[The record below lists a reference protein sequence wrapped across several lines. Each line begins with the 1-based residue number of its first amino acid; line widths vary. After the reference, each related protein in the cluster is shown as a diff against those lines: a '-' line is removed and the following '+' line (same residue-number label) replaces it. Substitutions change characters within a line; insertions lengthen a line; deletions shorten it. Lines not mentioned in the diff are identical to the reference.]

1 MGAQAVR
8 LSNIDIDQ
16 ALSNRDFEVLFQPI
30 FDLGNGAL
38 ARMETFVRWRHAS
51 LGLLPP
57 GAFISFFESQGRM
70 SELSRYVL
78 DEAMENYLSWR
89 GSYGPGFSIN
99 LALTDLSD
107 DSISSHLSVLLRKHD
122 FPADAVTFE
131 CPMPPVT
138 VDSEQTLEQLGRLR
152 ASGAR
157 LAIEVR
163 GRANEFLRTIE
174 PFPFDEIKTGG
185 AAILRFA
192 RTVRGPG
199 LSAISEL
206 LDIAN
211 NANASI
217 TAVGVEDQA
226 SLSALRGLGFSAA
239 QGNHLGKVGDLKD
252 FRPAMVNSVRKLL
265 DLDDLSPAALSDL
278 FRTGRPMADMEPS
291 IDTSGKKSATKTKK
305 IKAKKDE
312 LTLTNKVDENSQAS
326 LATAQV
332 SGAQVSGGQV
342 SGGLPGTLETDDEAF
357 EDGLGSNKEGS
368 SAQTQ
373 AQNAEKKSV
382 PVKNISTVERARIKA
397 NALARKKGKDVLRA
411 EISARRAK
419 LGLSA
424 PKIEDIEPVSAAKGL
439 QDRLSSEFR
448 DNSETN
454 SDKPEHIEESSIE
467 GASSEIEVP
476 PSHEDR
482 LQESDAS
489 ESKINDEATGK
500 TVDSDELENSLLET
514 RDDNDH
520 RVTEDS
526 VQTGFETESA
536 TSPIEVDKEA
546 PVQNTPVQNT
556 PLQNIGDN
564 ADEPALTKSTDQV
577 NLSRLDGMPL
587 TGRVNHDHQENDLA
601 SSEPHTT
608 PSTEQADLQKEA
620 IQGLELQPIGAE
632 LKAEELSLEVKPK
645 TGLLSG
651 DKSVS
656 LAKGRVAAYLSAI
669 ISVPT
674 HQLAADPEPSRAAY
688 NYTGDAPVTPRS
700 IQQTGQEGLQHAAAL
715 DIEDEKQRRKME
727 ENYVLFSLDEKE
739 ERPRDRAAQIAKA
752 EIADSHH
759 RPRTDESLASAE
771 QNKEDNH
778 REDLQAGPVLEER
791 DNGEDALLT
800 ARGMESPSGEPDDQ
814 ETGSELVDVEPQD
827 LVDEP
832 VDLSN
837 TRVFELEENEASM
850 ISQSALIGEGKGRA
864 RKRKNF
870 LTRRYRLWPDHF
882 WPRSWTRAIRRRQAQ
897 KEFVRKAKA
906 RAHQINNPDTE
917 PRDSLF

>member
-265 DLDDLSPAALSDL
+265 DLDDLSPTALSDL
-278 FRTGRPMADMEPS
+278 FRTGRPSADAEPS
-291 IDTSGKKSATKTKK
+291 KDISSKKSATKAKK
-305 IKAKKDE
+305 IEAQKDE
-312 LTLTNKVDENSQAS
+312 LTLTNKIDESSQTS
-326 LATAQV
+326 LATAEA
-332 SGAQVSGGQV
+332 SRLS
-342 SGGLPGTLETDDEAF
+342 GTLETDDEAL
-357 EDGLGSNKEGS
+357 EDGQGSHKEGS
-368 SAQTQ
+368 SAETD
-373 AQNAEKKSV
+373 AQSAEQKSV
-382 PVKNISTVERARIKA
+382 PLKNISTVERARIKA

-411 EISARRAK
+411 EIAARRAK

-424 PKIEDIEPVSAAKGL
+424 PKIDEIEPVPAAKGL
-439 QDRLSSEFR
+439 QDRLSSEFTE
-448 DNSETN
+448 NLETN
-454 SDKPEHIEESSIE
+454 SAEPEHIEESNVE
-467 GASSEIEVP
+467 GASSEIEA
-476 PSHEDR
+476 PSSDEDR
-482 LQESDAS
+482 LHEDDAP
-489 ESKINDEATGK
+489 ESKINDEASDEA
-500 TVDSDELENSLLET
+500 VDSDEPENSLLET
-514 RDDNDH
+514 HDDNDH
-520 RVTEDS
+520 PVTEDS

-546 PVQNTPVQNT
+546 PVQN
-556 PLQNIGDN
+556 IGDSV
-564 ADEPALTKSTDQV
+564 DEPAQTNSTDQV

-587 TGRVNHDHQENDLA
+587 TGRVNHEHQENDLA
-601 SSEPHTT
+601 SSEP
-608 PSTEQADLQKEA
+608 QASPFAEHGDLQKEA
-620 IQGLELQPIGAE
+620 IQGQELQGLELQPIGAE
-632 LKAEELSLEVKPK
+632 MKAEELSLKVKPK

-651 DKSVS
+651 DKPVS
-656 LAKGRVAAYLSAI
+656 LAKGRVAAYLSTI

-674 HQLAADPEPSRAAY
+674 HQLAVDPEPSRAAY
-688 NYTGDAPVTPRS
+688 KYPDDAPVTPHS
-700 IQQTGQEGLQHAAAL
+700 IQTGQEGLQQAAAL
-715 DIEDEKQRRKME
+715 DIEDEKQRRKVE
-727 ENYVLFSLDEKE
+727 ENYVLFSLDEKK
-739 ERPRDRAAQIAKA
+739 ERPHDRAAQIAKA

-759 RPRTDESLASAE
+759 ESSSDEILASAE
-771 QNKEDNH
+771 QNKADSL
-778 REDLQAGPVLEER
+778 REDLQAHPDFDER

-800 ARGMESPSGEPDDQ
+800 ARGMESLSEPDDQ
-814 ETGSELVDVEPQD
+814 ETGSEIVDVEPQD
-827 LVDEP
+827 LVDGP

-837 TRVFELEENEASM
+837 TRVLELEENEASM

-882 WPRSWTRAIRRRQAQ
+882 WPRSWTRALRRRQAQ